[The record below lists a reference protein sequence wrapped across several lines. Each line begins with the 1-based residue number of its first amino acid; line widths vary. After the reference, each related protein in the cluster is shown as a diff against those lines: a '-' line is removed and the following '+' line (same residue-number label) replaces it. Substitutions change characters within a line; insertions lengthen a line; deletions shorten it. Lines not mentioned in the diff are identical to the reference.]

1 MKYLNALEDF
11 LVMFIIAVM
20 GAVLA
25 LQVAMRYLFN
35 HPLIWSEEMARY
47 LFVWMTFLG
56 ASYGVRH
63 HIHINMAIVFNT
75 FPRPLKLASHLVTN
89 IAAIVIFTALIPA
102 GWRFVE
108 DQSFLASSAMD
119 IPLSWVFA
127 AVPVGCTLVAAR
139 LLADSVKTIRN
150 GGADL

>member
-47 LFVWMTFLG
+47 LFVWMTFIG

-63 HIHINMAIVFNT
+63 GIHINMALLFDK
-75 FPRPLKLASHLVTN
+75 FPRPLKLVSHLFTN
-89 IAAIVIFTALIPA
+89 LAAAAVFAALIPA

-108 DQSFLASSAMD
+108 DQSFIASSAMQ
-119 IPLSWVFA
+119 IPMSWVFA
-127 AVPVGCTLVAAR
+127 AVPVGCVLVTAR
-139 LLADSVKTIRN
+139 LLADSVRTIRN
-150 GGADL
+150 GGANL